1 MRLESVLLECLSAV
15 SNIDK
20 TKLFDFVSYFCLLST
35 ELLDFVY
42 SAPVYLHMSAQ
53 DLKMPVLDQAGRW
66 PKDFTGGFSHAQSSG
81 SVVSKVRC
89 ARQSIG
95 L

>member
-15 SNIDK
+15 SSIDK
-20 TKLFDFVSYFCLLST
+20 KKLFDFGSYFCLLST
-35 ELLDFVY
+35 QLFDFVY

-53 DLKMPVLDQAGRW
+53 DLKKPVLDKAGRW
-66 PKDFTGGFSHAQSSG
+66 PEDFTGGFSHAQSSG

-89 ARQSIG
+89 ARQSIE